1 MTDSDPR
8 LSRRLRLAGLLVG
21 LGLVIEAATL
31 LWSHPTAF
39 LVFVLLGGLLVAA
52 GAVVYLLTIASDQ
65 TASPR

>member
-8 LSRRLRLAGLLVG
+8 FPRLRLAGVLVA

-31 LWSHPTAF
+31 LWPHPTAF

-52 GAVVYLLTIASDQ
+52 GALVYLLTIASQ
-65 TASPR
+65 PAPPR